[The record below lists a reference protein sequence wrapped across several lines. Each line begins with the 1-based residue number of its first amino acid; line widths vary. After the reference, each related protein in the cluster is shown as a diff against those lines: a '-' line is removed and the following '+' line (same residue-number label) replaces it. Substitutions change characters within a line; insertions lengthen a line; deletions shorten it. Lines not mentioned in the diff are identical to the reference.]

1 MLFQNRQDAGRILAQ
16 SVATV
21 PDLKDAVVLG
31 LPRGG
36 VPVAFEVA
44 RVCNLPLDIF
54 VVRKLR
60 APGQR
65 ELAMGALASGGAV
78 VLNPD
83 ILRDLRVSDDVLR
96 AVVAEE
102 KLKLEQQERAYRDKA
117 PALVI
122 EGRTV
127 ILVDDGLATGA
138 SMRAAVQAVRLRA
151 RRVVVAVPVGAEST
165 CRELAREVDSVICP
179 NTPEPFEAVGRFY
192 RDFEPTSDEEV
203 RRLLAEARRRQ
214 GSVVSGQWSVV
225 SEWRP
230 ELPGLKAALWGASFF
245 RGLKPPAPS
254 NRPSATVAQ
263 SLSSRLDCLV
273 LFCRL
278 LLLDLLWLCGF
289 GGFLWVLGFA
299 EEC

>member
-44 RVCNLPLDIF
+44 RACQLPLDVL
-54 VVRKLR
+54 VVRKLG

-65 ELAMGALASGGAV
+65 ELAMGALASGGNF

-83 ILRDLRVSDDVLR
+83 ILHALHISEESLR
-96 AVVAEE
+96 AVVKEE
-102 KLKLEQQERAYRDKA
+102 KQKMERQERAYRDQLPTLA
-117 PALVI
+117 I

-192 RDFEPTSDEEV
+192 RDFEPTSDEAV
-203 RRLLAEARRRQ
+203 RRLLAEARRSQ
-214 GSVVSGQWSVV
+214 
-225 SEWRP
+225 
-230 ELPGLKAALWGASFF
+230 
-245 RGLKPPAPS
+245 
-254 NRPSATVAQ
+254 
-263 SLSSRLDCLV
+263 
-273 LFCRL
+273 
-278 LLLDLLWLCGF
+278 
-289 GGFLWVLGFA
+289 
-299 EEC
+299 